1 MNELVGLGVNL
12 FLDLVTV
19 VFLLG
24 APFFVIAMFSRP
36 KGRRGD

>member
-1 MNELVGLGVNL
+1 MILGFIVNA